1 MNSVLGVSKYLIWN
15 KFKLMSF
22 ILLVNIIE
30 LILLVPLDWGSM
42 FSQNYPLGK
51 VIFSSLIVY
60 LLGALFLIRE
70 NEQVFL
76 NSKYSLIPV
85 TEIKIYFSNLTT
97 TFLIYLYFWILE
109 TSIFLTAFWLIDS
122 DSLIFHLQSIVKM
135 GQIGLIIKAITMS
148 LLAIIL
154 IWTLSTFVHLVS
166 QLLPLQNQ
174 KLTTVI
180 FYLLVA
186 VLIFYIGY
194 INIWNLDTMRV
205 DWYIEV
211 KNHVFSRTVGFDLI
225 GIVTLTVLNIMILK
239 KYSSIK

>member
-1 MNSVLGVSKYLIWN
+1 MNSALGVSKHLIWN

-30 LILLVPLDWGSM
+30 LVLLVPLDWGSM
-42 FSQNYPLGK
+42 FLQSYPLDK

-85 TEIKIYFSNLTT
+85 TEIKIYFSNLIT
-97 TFLIYLYFWILE
+97 TFLAYLYFGILE
-109 TSIFLTAFWLIDS
+109 TSIFLTAFWIIDN

-135 GQIGLIIKAITMS
+135 GQIDLIIKAITMS

-186 VLIFYIGY
+186 VLVFYIGY
-194 INIWNLDTMRV
+194 INVWNLDTMRV

-211 KNHVFSRTVGFDLI
+211 KNHIFGRTIGFDLI
-225 GIVTLTVLNIMILK
+225 GIVVFTILNITILK
-239 KYSSIK
+239 KHSSIK

>member
-30 LILLVPLDWGSM
+30 LVLLVPLDWGSM

-85 TEIKIYFSNLTT
+85 TEIKIYFSNLIT

-135 GQIGLIIKAITMS
+135 GQIGLIIKAI
-148 LLAIIL
+148 II
-154 IWTLSTFVHLVS
+154 
-166 QLLPLQNQ
+166 
-174 KLTTVI
+174 I
-180 FYLLVA
+180 F
-186 VLIFYIGY
+186 
-194 INIWNLDTMRV
+194 
-205 DWYIEV
+205 
-211 KNHVFSRTVGFDLI
+211 
-225 GIVTLTVLNIMILK
+225 
-239 KYSSIK
+239 

>member
-1 MNSVLGVSKYLIWN
+1 MNSALGVSKHLIWN

-30 LILLVPLDWGSM
+30 LVLLVPLDWGSM
-42 FSQNYPLGK
+42 FLQSYPLGK

-85 TEIKIYFSNLTT
+85 TEIKIYFSNLIT
-97 TFLIYLYFWILE
+97 TFLAYLYFWILE
-109 TSIFLTAFWLIDS
+109 TSIFLTAFWIIDN

-135 GQIGLIIKAITMS
+135 GQIDLIIKAITMS

-186 VLIFYIGY
+186 AMVFYIGY

-211 KNHVFSRTVGFDLI
+211 KNHIFGRTVGFDLI
-225 GIVTLTVLNIMILK
+225 GIVVLTVLNIMILK